1 MYFEINVNS
10 RRPVMRDVRR
20 HRIMKRDTDE
30 FASFVEHPR
39 YGRGPRITGKN
50 PQTNYGDTIIHWHSP
65 TDCRIP
71 NTAVIANTSRQKEPT
86 VAVTHYYD
94 VKRRCRDC
102 GRLFIFFAEEQ
113 RHWYEV
119 LRFGLDSDCV
129 RCVACRK
136 SEQQTAHLRQRY
148 ESHLDRSDRTDKETL
163 ELIDC
168 ALTLVEHSVFGY
180 RTLQRARALL
190 NSFPSESKIRRHAT
204 FRGLAN
210 RADILIEDAANHP
223 MQPSGEV
230 ERFEMDDQPS
240 PPADR

>member
-1 MYFEINVNS
+1 S
-10 RRPVMRDVRR
+10 SDL
-20 HRIMKRDTDE
+20 
-30 FASFVEHPR
+30 
-39 YGRGPRITGKN
+39 
-50 PQTNYGDTIIHWHSP
+50 HSP

-71 NTAVIANTSRQKEPT
+71 NTAIIANTSLQKAPT

-94 VKRRCRDC
+94 VERRCRDC
-102 GRLFIFFAEEQ
+102 CRMFIFFAEEQ

-129 RCVACRK
+129 RCVECRK
-136 SEQQTAHLRQRY
+136 SEQQTAQLRQRY
-148 ESHLDRSDRTDKETL
+148 ESLLKRSDRTDKETL

-168 ALTLVEHSVFGY
+168 ALTLVEHSAFGH
-180 RTLQRARALL
+180 RTLQRIRELL
-190 NSFPSESKIRRHAT
+190 NSFPFESKVRRHAT

-210 RADILIEDAANHP
+210 RADILTESAANHP

-230 ERFEMDDQPS
+230 GRFEVDDQPS